1 MDIELFFVPL
11 RVLGLISI
19 TISICA
25 AYTLLTG
32 KS

>member
-19 TISICA
+19 TLSIWM
-25 AYTLLTG
+25 AYNLLRG
-32 KS
+32 RY